1 MRANDNIKPTNSTM
15 TERFFLSSD
24 VPLNVKVKV
33 GSLVGRVVPLA
44 PLHSVAHTSARH
56 SPLYDRSQREF
67 VVECTLFADAQ
78 PLLPSVRTAHRA
90 SDKDAAAAFDEWFT
104 FAVAYAHLPL
114 SAALAFTVFT
124 SDGVLLGGSTL
135 PLFRRRKSMASSA
148 SSSSS
153 AAQAEYSLRRG
164 SQRLLVWRGCVAD
177 GAAVSSTPHKLAS
190 GGERDRRAQ
199 LELFRKR
206 HHRKKHVHVAWL
218 DELMQAELAAV
229 EADLAQRELA
239 QTDQLVLTVALP
251 EFEFPILFHQAPY
264 ESAAGVLAT
273 PPLAAASPTGVAP
286 SAPATG
292 ASAAAAATATS
303 GVSSA
308 AAAAATSTAAALV
321 VDPEMWMPNPIEL
334 AHVKISRGTRL
345 ARADRELKPLTSELE
360 QLNRIV
366 GYPPTQALTESEKQ
380 LLWQFRYHLSTRASA
395 LTKFLKAV
403 DWSDASE
410 AERAVDLMH
419 QWEPIDIADA
429 LELLSKS
436 FTHEAVRK
444 YAVERLKPASDDD
457 LGLYLLQLVQALAY
471 ERDIESSPLIQ
482 FIVRRAARSIVLA
495 NFLQW
500 YLWVEANGATGTR
513 RTIFAD
519 VLLAFR
525 NHLKEAVVDDMIA
538 RAEKQPL
545 APAAPRRRRSDMNGG
560 GGAADHESSESNPV
574 SGGDHRESPV
584 APALGGNGDDDDNN
598 NNNDTDDAYRAT
610 SPSSGRGGGDAS
622 AAAAP
627 AASIARDWHGVFSR
641 QRRLVKSISDV
652 AREIKELRMARPQ
665 KIEKLRELLIK
676 HELHEFAPV
685 PLPLDPT
692 VVVCG
697 INPATVTVYKSA
709 MQPLGL
715 EFRTVAGGSY
725 YAIFKSGDDL
735 RQDQFVIQLIR
746 LMDRVLKREQLDL
759 RITPYAV
766 LATSADEG
774 FVQRVNDCQGVAT
787 VLKTYG
793 GDIGRFLRERT
804 EKGGVDAL
812 DAFVKSCAG
821 YSAITYILMIG
832 DRHLD
837 NLLLTDDGRLF
848 HIDFGFILGRDPK
861 PYPPPMKII
870 REMVDGMGG
879 ASSLHYQQFKSLS
892 CEAFH
897 LLRQSSSLFLNL
909 FALMRDSA
917 VPDVVL
923 EGDGAVLKVQEKM
936 RLELTP
942 EEAEVAF
949 QQLINESV
957 SNIYATFFETGH
969 RIAQFLRS

>member
-1 MRANDNIKPTNSTM
+1 
-15 TERFFLSSD
+15 
-24 VPLNVKVKV
+24 
-33 GSLVGRVVPLA
+33 VGRVVPVA

-67 VVECTLFADAQ
+67 VVECTLFADGQ

-135 PLFRRRKSMASSA
+135 PLFRRRKAMTSSSSA
-148 SSSSS
+148 SSS
-153 AAQAEYSLRRG
+153 AEPEYSLRRG

-177 GAAVSSTPHKLAS
+177 GATVSSTPHKLAS
-190 GGERDRRAQ
+190 VGERDRRAQ

-273 PPLAAASPTGVAP
+273 PALAATSPIGATP
-286 SAPATG
+286 SAPAT
-292 ASAAAAATATS
+292 AAAVSAAATAVAATS
-303 GVSSA
+303 GVSS

-444 YAVERLKPASDDD
+444 YAVERLKPATDDD

-513 RTIFAD
+513 RTMFAD

-545 APAAPRRRRSDMNGG
+545 APAAPRRRRSDMIGG
-560 GGAADHESSESNPV
+560 GSGGGSGVAADHESSESNPV
-574 SGGDHRESPV
+574 AGGDNHESPASV
-584 APALGGNGDDDDNN
+584 APALGGDGDDDDGGGG
-598 NNNDTDDAYRAT
+598 DDAYRAT
-610 SPSSGRGGGDAS
+610 SPSSGRSGGDAS
-622 AAAAP
+622 AAAAAP

-685 PLPLDPT
+685 LLPLDPT

-923 EGDGAVLKVQEKM
+923 EGDRAVLKVQEKM